1 MRSRLLALAVVV
13 SAGVA
18 IALPPDQAAK
28 VITRARGLLGLRY
41 KFGGRARAAEGID
54 CQGLVFRAVE
64 AVMPCGYQSL
74 SVLNVRNVRDRELGT
89 PVPGMSPVATAQL
102 DVSKLEPGDVLMLV
116 APDRN
121 PAEKAI
127 GALDGGEVW
136 VWHVGLYVGAG
147 KWIVGDH
154 YAGQVVETD
163 LRQYLEAHA
172 DVYSGVFV
180 TRMEKGAR
188 PRRCRA
194 PRKAD
199 ELSFFTADGGV
210 LMGSDGGC

>member
-1 MRSRLLALAVVV
+1 MRTRPLVLAVVV
-13 SAGVA
+13 SAGLA
-18 IALPPDQAAK
+18 LALPPDQAAK
-28 VITRARGLLGLRY
+28 VITRARGLLGVRY
-41 KFGGRARAAEGID
+41 EFGGRARGEEGID

-74 SVLNVRNVRDRELGT
+74 SVLNVNNVRDRELGV
-89 PVPGMSPVATAQL
+89 PVPGLSPVATAQL
-102 DVSKLEPGDVLMLV
+102 DVAKLEPGDVLMLV

-121 PAEKAI
+121 AAEKAI
-127 GALDGGEVW
+127 GTLDGGAVW
-136 VWHVGLYVGAG
+136 VWHVGLYVGEG

-163 LRQYLEAHA
+163 LREYLEAHA

-180 TRMEKGAR
+180 TRMEQRAT

-199 ELSFFTADGGV
+199 ALVFFVGDGGV
-210 LMGSDGGC
+210 